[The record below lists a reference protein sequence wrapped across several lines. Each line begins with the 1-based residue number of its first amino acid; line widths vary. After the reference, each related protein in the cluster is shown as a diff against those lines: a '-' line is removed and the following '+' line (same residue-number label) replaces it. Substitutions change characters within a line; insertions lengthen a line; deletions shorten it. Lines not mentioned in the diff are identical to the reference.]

1 MKHPLTA
8 TEARVAGLV
17 AKGRTNQEIAEAL
30 ALRPGSVE
38 GHLARACEKLGV
50 RSRTE
55 LALMLTAT
63 SGRTGSFP
71 TDD

>member
-17 AKGRTNQEIAEAL
+17 AKGRTNREIAEVL
-30 ALRPGSVE
+30 ALRPSSVE
-38 GHLARACEKLGV
+38 GHLSRVYEKLGV

-55 LALMLTAT
+55 LALMLT
-63 SGRTGSFP
+63 SGMTP
-71 TDD
+71 EPEE